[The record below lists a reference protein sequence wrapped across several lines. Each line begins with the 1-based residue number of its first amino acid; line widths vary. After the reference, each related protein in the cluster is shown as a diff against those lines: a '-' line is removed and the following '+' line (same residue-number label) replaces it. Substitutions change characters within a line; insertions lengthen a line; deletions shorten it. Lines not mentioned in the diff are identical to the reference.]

1 MSEDGYSLLE
11 ALFVLSILLVI
22 SGIGAWKFMLA
33 LQAITELLALLKK
46 GTQRMGL
53 FKNVPLQIN
62 EPPDD
67 EQQSEYYVNADRFAE
82 GTRVLFTID
91 KPFQV

>member
-1 MSEDGYSLLE
+1 
-11 ALFVLSILLVI
+11 
-22 SGIGAWKFMLA
+22 
-33 LQAITELLALLKK
+33 
-46 GTQRMGL
+46 MGL

-62 EPPDD
+62 EPPND

>member
-1 MSEDGYSLLE
+1 
-11 ALFVLSILLVI
+11 
-22 SGIGAWKFMLA
+22 
-33 LQAITELLALLKK
+33 
-46 GTQRMGL
+46 MGL

-91 KPFQV
+91 KLSLPIISSESSKAAARRKRRIQIDLCVCDLV